1 MKRRIL
7 IVDDKRNQCE
17 ALRDSFEDDGYEV
30 FIATRGS
37 DALLLIDHEEIDL
50 VITDLMMPEMDGNA
64 LLKVVKERQSDIA
77 VILITGQG
85 SIETAVA
92 AMRLGAYD
100 YIEKPVRLLQI
111 RKLVE
116 KALENRVLRL
126 ENETLKTM
134 LELRCE
140 GHVIGR
146 SRVWMT
152 TVERAVAAAR
162 TRSTVLLTGESGTG
176 KEIIAEVIHDFSPRK
191 ERPLIKVNCA
201 ALPESLL
208 ESELFGY
215 EKGAFTGAVK
225 TKPGR
230 FELAD
235 GGTLFLDEI
244 TEIDHNV
251 QVKLLRVLQQRE
263 FERVGGTKTL
273 KADVRIVAATNKD
286 IALAVREGTFRD
298 DLYYRLNVISI
309 DVPPLRKRKEDI
321 PLFVE
326 YFIQKHCRANSMPLK
341 RVTLGVMNV
350 LGAYQW
356 PGNVRELEN
365 AVECAVVMTS
375 SDTITPHDLPR
386 TLWRD
391 DEEEEDDRSP
401 QYDLHAFFSLRAV
414 EERTIRLALEET
426 GGDKRKTAKLLGIG
440 LATLYRKCQIYRV
453 SQNGNA

>member
-1 MKRRIL
+1 
-7 IVDDKRNQCE
+7 
-17 ALRDSFEDDGYEV
+17 
-30 FIATRGS
+30 
-37 DALLLIDHEEIDL
+37 
-50 VITDLMMPEMDGNA
+50 
-64 LLKVVKERQSDIA
+64 
-77 VILITGQG
+77 
-85 SIETAVA
+85 
-92 AMRLGAYD
+92 
-100 YIEKPVRLLQI
+100 
-111 RKLVE
+111 
-116 KALENRVLRL
+116 
-126 ENETLKTM
+126 
-134 LELRCE
+134 
-140 GHVIGR
+140 
-146 SRVWMT
+146 MT

-176 KEIIAEVIHDFSPRK
+176 KEIIAEVLHDFSPRK

-230 FELAD
+230 FELAE

-341 RVTLGVMNV
+341 RVTLGVMNA

-365 AVECAVVMTS
+365 AVEYAVAMTP

-401 QYDLHAFFSLRAV
+401 QYDLHSFFSLRAV

-453 SQNGNA
+453 SQNGKA